1 MARKNHGGERRCEVL
16 FISEDFSPSAPQ
28 TVKFDH
34 LREDF

>member
-1 MARKNHGGERRCEVL
+1 VL